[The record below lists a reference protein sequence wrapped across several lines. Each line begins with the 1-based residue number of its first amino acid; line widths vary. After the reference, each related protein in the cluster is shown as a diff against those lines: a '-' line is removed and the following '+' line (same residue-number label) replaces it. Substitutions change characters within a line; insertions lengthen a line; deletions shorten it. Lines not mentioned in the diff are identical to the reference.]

1 MKRCPHHQSG
11 SSSGRQECVRLSVR
25 SYQITMATIFRTA
38 SFKLWQ
44 KLTRALPLG
53 PILPN
58 MIPTVNTTN
67 HTNQVIGEIEV
78 ASFVCTRIPAVRG
91 FNNPTEPLR
100 VK

>member
-1 MKRCPHHQSG
+1 M
-11 SSSGRQECVRLSVR
+11 R

-58 MIPTVNTTN
+58 MIPTVNKVN

-78 ASFVCTRIPAVRG
+78 ASFVCTLISAVSR
-91 FNNPTEPLR
+91 FSVFPKR
-100 VK
+100 ASQS